1 MCIMNGISSPSDTGA
16 ATSEANMKF
25 TIIVGVNYPI
35 NPTSVNHEFSVDS
48 SHQVGAVIGK
58 LIEDEP
64 DAVNFI
70 MTVTREDD
78 EQPT

>member
-1 MCIMNGISSPSDTGA
+1 MEST
-16 ATSEANMKF
+16 MKF

-35 NPTSVNHEFSVDS
+35 NNSPVNHEFSVDS
-48 SHQVGAVIGK
+48 PHQVGAVIGK

-70 MTVTREDD
+70 MTVTREDSD
-78 EQPT
+78 DG